1 MALIKMNLQNSF
13 VLVPEGER
21 VLEIT
26 KAECKPSGK
35 PTAMYVTFKDEV
47 SGGFLNNRYDFSV
60 PGAVTAMSIMINYAL
75 GLSDGDDFDT
85 VKDTPRLV
93 GKKLVCEVI
102 HAEGNKPGKDGKIPV
117 FANIGKVI
125 GVYEDSVKTIPE
137 LNTVQPTTT
146 SARKAIATD
155 DLD

>member
-35 PTAMYVTFKDEV
+35 PTAMHVTFRDSE
-47 SGGFLNNRYDFSV
+47 GGFVNNRYDFSV

-85 VKDTPRLV
+85 VKDTPKLV
-93 GKKLVCEVI
+93 GKKLVCEVT
-102 HAEGNKPGKDGKIPV
+102 HAEGSKPGKDGKIPV

-125 GVYEDSVKTIPE
+125 GAYEETGEVITTTS
-137 LNTVQPTTT
+137 TT

>member
-1 MALIKMNLQNSF
+1 MALIKMNLQNTF

-35 PTAMYVTFKDEV
+35 PTAMHVTFKDSE
-47 SGGFLNNRYDFSV
+47 GGFVNNRYDFSI

-75 GLSDGDDFDT
+75 GLEDGEEFDT
-85 VKDTPRLV
+85 IKDTPRLV
-93 GKKLVCEVI
+93 GKKLVCEVT
-102 HAEGNKPGKDGKIPV
+102 HAQGNKPGKDGKIPV

-125 GVYEDSVKTIPE
+125 SAYDGTM
-137 LNTVQPTTT
+137 PTATPTATT
-146 SARKAIATD
+146 SARAAIASD

>member
-1 MALIKMNLQNSF
+1 
-13 VLVPEGER
+13 
-21 VLEIT
+21 
-26 KAECKPSGK
+26 
-35 PTAMYVTFKDEV
+35 
-47 SGGFLNNRYDFSV
+47 
-60 PGAVTAMSIMINYAL
+60 MSIMINYAL
-75 GLSDGDDFDT
+75 GLEDGDQFDT

-93 GKKLVCEVI
+93 GKKLVCEVT

-125 GVYEDSVKTIPE
+125 GAYEETGEVIATPATSG
-137 LNTVQPTTT
+137 

>member
-1 MALIKMNLQNSF
+1 MNLQNSF

-35 PTAMYVTFKDEV
+35 PTAMHVTFKDEV

-60 PGAVTAMSIMINYAL
+60 PGAMTAMSIMINYAL

-93 GKKLVCEVI
+93 GKKLVCEVT

-125 GVYEDSVKTIPE
+125 GKYEETGEVVTTP
-137 LNTVQPTTT
+137 TT

>member
-1 MALIKMNLQNSF
+1 MVIKMNLQNSF

-35 PTAMYVTFKDEV
+35 PTAMHITFKDEV
-47 SGGFLNNRYDFSV
+47 SGGVITNKYDFAV

-75 GLSDGDDFDT
+75 GLNDGDDFDT
-85 VKDTPRLV
+85 IKDTPKLV
-93 GKKLVCEVI
+93 GKKLVCEVK
-102 HAEGNKPGKDGKIPV
+102 HTQGTKANQDGKVPT

-125 GVYEDSVKTIPE
+125 GAYEETGEVVTSTS
-137 LNTVQPTTT
+137 TV
-146 SARKAIATD
+146 SARQAIATD

>member
-1 MALIKMNLQNSF
+1 MALIKMNLQNTF

-35 PTAMYVTFKDEV
+35 PTAMHVTFKDEV
-47 SGGFLNNRYDFSV
+47 SGGFVNNRYDFSV

-75 GLSDGDDFDT
+75 GLNDGDEFDT
-85 VKDTPRLV
+85 INDTPKLI
-93 GKKLVCEVI
+93 GKKLICEVT
-102 HAEGNKPGKDGKIPV
+102 HAQGNKPGKDGKFPV

-125 GVYEDSVKTIPE
+125 GAYDGTTP
-137 LNTVQPTTT
+137 NPTATVIT
-146 SARKAIATD
+146 SARAAIVSD

>member
-26 KAECKPSGK
+26 KAACKPSGK
-35 PTAMYVTFKDEV
+35 PTAMHVTFKDEV

-60 PGAVTAMSIMINYAL
+60 PGAMTAMSIMINYAL
-75 GLSDGDDFDT
+75 GLEDGDQFDT
-85 VKDTPRLV
+85 IKDTPRLV
-93 GKKLVCEVI
+93 GKKLVCEVT

-125 GVYEDSVKTIPE
+125 GKYEETGEVITTP
-137 LNTVQPTTT
+137 TT

>member
-1 MALIKMNLQNSF
+1 MALIKMNLQNNF
-13 VLVPEGER
+13 TLVPAGER
-21 VLEIT
+21 VLTIT

-35 PTAMYVTFKDEV
+35 PSAMHVTFKDSE
-47 SGGFLNNRYDFSV
+47 GGVLTNKYDFSV

-75 GLSDGDDFDT
+75 GLEDGEEFDT
-85 VKDTPRLV
+85 INDTPRLV
-93 GKKLVCEVI
+93 GKKLVCEVT
-102 HAEGNKPGKDGKIPV
+102 HAQGNKPGKDGKLPT

-125 GVYEDSVKTIPE
+125 GAYEGSVKTIPE

-146 SARKAIATD
+146 SARQAIAND

>member
-35 PTAMYVTFKDEV
+35 PTAMHVTFKDSE
-47 SGGFLNNRYDFSV
+47 GGFVNNRYDFSV

-85 VKDTPRLV
+85 VKDTPKLV
-93 GKKLVCEVI
+93 GKKLVCEVT
-102 HAEGNKPGKDGKIPV
+102 HAEGSKPGKDGKIPV

-125 GVYEDSVKTIPE
+125 GAYEETGEVVTAPVSTG
-137 LNTVQPTTT
+137 

>member
-1 MALIKMNLQNSF
+1 MALIKMNLQNTF

-35 PTAMYVTFKDEV
+35 PTAMYVTFKDSE
-47 SGGFLNNRYDFSV
+47 GGFVNNRYDFSI

-75 GLSDGDDFDT
+75 GLEDGEEFDT
-85 VKDTPRLV
+85 IKDTPRLV
-93 GKKLVCEVI
+93 GKKLVCEVT
-102 HAEGNKPGKDGKIPV
+102 HAQGNKPGKDGKIPV

-125 GVYEDSVKTIPE
+125 SAYDGTM
-137 LNTVQPTTT
+137 PTTTPTATT
-146 SARKAIATD
+146 SARAAIASD

>member
-21 VLEIT
+21 ILEIT

-35 PTAMYVTFKDEV
+35 PTAMHVTFKDEV
-47 SGGFLNNRYDFSV
+47 SGGFVNNRYDFSV

-75 GLSDGDDFDT
+75 GLEDGEEFDT
-85 VKDTPRLV
+85 INDTPKLI
-93 GKKLVCEVI
+93 GKKLICEVT
-102 HAEGNKPGKDGKIPV
+102 HAQGNKPGKDGKVPV

-125 GVYEDSVKTIPE
+125 GAYDGTTP
-137 LNTVQPTTT
+137 NPTATATT
-146 SARKAIATD
+146 SARAAIASD

>member
-35 PTAMYVTFKDEV
+35 PTAMHVTFKDEV
-47 SGGFLNNRYDFSV
+47 SGGFVNNRYDFSV
-60 PGAVTAMSIMINYAL
+60 PGAMTAMSIMINYAL
-75 GLSDGDDFDT
+75 GLADGDQFDT

-93 GKKLVCEVI
+93 GKKLVCEVT

-125 GVYEDSVKTIPE
+125 GAYEEISEVIAAPS
-137 LNTVQPTTT
+137 TT
-146 SARKAIATD
+146 SARQAIATD

>member
-1 MALIKMNLQNSF
+1 MALIKMNLQNNF
-13 VLVPEGER
+13 ILVPEGER

-35 PTAMYVTFKDEV
+35 PSAMHVTFKDMD
-47 SGGFLNNRYDFSV
+47 GGIIQNKYDFSV

-75 GLSDGDDFDT
+75 GLNDGDDFDT
-85 VKDTPRLV
+85 VKDTPKLV
-93 GKKLVCEVI
+93 GKKLVCEVT

-125 GVYEDSVKTIPE
+125 GAYEETGEVVTA
-137 LNTVQPTTT
+137 PTSTT

>member
-1 MALIKMNLQNSF
+1 MALIKMNLQNTF

-35 PTAMYVTFKDEV
+35 PTAMHVTFKDNQ
-47 SGGFLNNRYDFSV
+47 GGFLNNRYDFSV

-75 GLSDGDDFDT
+75 GLNDGDDFDT
-85 VKDTPRLV
+85 INDTPKLV
-93 GKKLVCEVI
+93 GKKLVCEVV
-102 HAEGNKPGKDGKIPV
+102 HTQGNKPGKDGKLPT
-117 FANIGKVI
+117 FANISKVI
-125 GVYEDSVKTIPE
+125 GAYEATSEVAP
-137 LNTVQPTTT
+137 VATT
-146 SARKAIATD
+146 SARAAIVSD

>member
-35 PTAMYVTFKDEV
+35 PTAMHVTFKDEA
-47 SGGFLNNRYDFSV
+47 SGGFVNNRYDFSV

-75 GLSDGDDFDT
+75 GLEDGEEFDT

-93 GKKLVCEVI
+93 GKKLVCEVV
-102 HAEGNKPGKDGKIPV
+102 HAEGNKPGRDGKIPV

-125 GVYEDSVKTIPE
+125 SAYDGTTP
-137 LNTVQPTTT
+137 NPTATVTT
-146 SARKAIATD
+146 SARAAIASD

>member
-35 PTAMYVTFKDEV
+35 PTAMHVAFKDSE
-47 SGGFLNNRYDFSV
+47 GGFVNNRYDFSV

-85 VKDTPRLV
+85 VTDTPKLV
-93 GKKLVCEVI
+93 GKKLVCEVT
-102 HAEGNKPGKDGKIPV
+102 HAQGNKPGKDGKIPV

-125 GVYEDSVKTIPE
+125 GAYEETGEVVTAPVSTG
-137 LNTVQPTTT
+137 

>member
-35 PTAMYVTFKDEV
+35 PSAMHVTFKDSE
-47 SGGFLNNRYDFSV
+47 GGLIQNKYDFSV
-60 PGAVTAMSIMINYAL
+60 PGALTAMSIMINYAL
-75 GLSDGDDFDT
+75 GLEDGDEFDT
-85 VKDTPRLV
+85 IKDTPKLV
-93 GKKLVCEVI
+93 GKKLVCEVK
-102 HAEGNKPGKDGKIPV
+102 HTQGNKPNTDGKVPT
-117 FANIGKVI
+117 FANIGKVL
-125 GVYEDSVKTIPE
+125 GAYEGSIKTIPE

-146 SARKAIATD
+146 SPRQQIISD

>member
-35 PTAMYVTFKDEV
+35 PTAMHVTFKDSE
-47 SGGFLNNRYDFSV
+47 GGFVNNRYDFSV

-75 GLSDGDDFDT
+75 GLEDGDQFDT

-93 GKKLVCEVI
+93 GKKLVCEVT
-102 HAEGNKPGKDGKIPV
+102 HAEGNKPNKDGKIPV

-125 GVYEDSVKTIPE
+125 GAYEETGEVITTAS
-137 LNTVQPTTT
+137 TT
-146 SARKAIATD
+146 SARRAIATD